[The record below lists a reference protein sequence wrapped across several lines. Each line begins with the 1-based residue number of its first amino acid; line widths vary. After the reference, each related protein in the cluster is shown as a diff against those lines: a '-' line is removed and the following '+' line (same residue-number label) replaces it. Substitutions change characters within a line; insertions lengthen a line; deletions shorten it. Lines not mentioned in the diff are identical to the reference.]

1 MFVALIVGF
10 VTGVCVSTMIFKNKA
25 VGTLRVDN
33 SDPDSGSFLFLELYQ
48 GGLDDICKKD
58 YVRFKVER
66 KNIFRRNNTFY
77 YGEIR

>member
-1 MFVALIVGF
+1 MFEALIIGIVIGICLSAL
-10 VTGVCVSTMIFKNKA
+10 VFKNKT

-33 SDPDSGSFLFLELYQ
+33 SDPDSGSFLFLELYH

-66 KNIFRRNNTFY
+66 KNYISQK
-77 YGEIR
+77 